1 MAVLSVVVEV
11 SIIHWPLTHIPW
23 WRWLYLCNNVGVGR
37 RGEEGKEGVH
47 LNEKKGE
54 KEERRFVRLAKQ
66 DIVTHAAVAERKRAK
81 GGKGGGYVGGRRNRR
96 GEEERRR
103 AAAAAA

>member
-23 WRWLYLCNNVGVGR
+23 WRWLCLCNNLGGG
-37 RGEEGKEGVH
+37 GEERKEGVH

-66 DIVTHAAVAERKRAK
+66 DIVTHAAVAERE
-81 GGKGGGYVGGRRNRR
+81 GKGLC
-96 GEEERRR
+96 
-103 AAAAAA
+103 

>member
-1 MAVLSVVVEV
+1 MAVLCVAVEV
-11 SIIHWPLTHIPW
+11 SIIHWPLTHIPLR
-23 WRWLYLCNNVGVGR
+23 RWLYLCNNVGVGR

-66 DIVTHAAVAERKRAK
+66 DIVTHAAVTERE
-81 GGKGGGYVGGRRNRR
+81 GKGGGYVGGRRRRR

>member
-1 MAVLSVVVEV
+1 MAVLCVAVEV

-23 WRWLYLCNNVGVGR
+23 WRWLCLCNNVGREEGGG
-37 RGEEGKEGVH
+37 GEEGKEGVH

-66 DIVTHAAVAERKRAK
+66 DIVTHAAAPSLR
-81 GGKGGGYVGGRRNRR
+81 GKGGGRR
-96 GEEERRR
+96 GLC
-103 AAAAAA
+103 